1 MRPPGRRTFQRE
13 IGKRRYRK
21 LFVIAV
27 EGSTTEQQ
35 YFAIFNSSL
44 DLTVHIHCL
53 RKNDKSS
60 PPHVLKRMKNY
71 LKEKGL
77 RHDDKPWEAWLV
89 VDKDKWTDQQL
100 IELFEWSQGREN
112 YGFALSNPKFEYWLL
127 LHFEDGAGIGSS
139 RECSNRL
146 KRYLPDY
153 DKRIEVRK
161 ITRDR
166 IDDAVRRAKERD
178 NPPCS
183 DWPRMTGSTVYRLV
197 DRLLEKSP

>member
-1 MRPPGRRTFQRE
+1 MRPPGRRTFRRV

-35 YFAIFNSSL
+35 YFAIFNSL
-44 DLTVHIHCL
+44 NLTVHIHCL
-53 RKNDKSS
+53 GKNDKSS
-60 PPHVLKRMKNY
+60 PPHVLKRMKSY

-77 RHDDKPWEAWLV
+77 LHDDKPWEAWLV

-100 IELFEWSQGREN
+100 SELFEWSQGREN

-146 KRYLPDY
+146 KKYLFDY
-153 DKRIEVRK
+153 DKRIDVRK

-166 IDDAVRRAKERD
+166 IDDAVRRAKDRD

-183 DWPRMTGSTVYRLV
+183 DWPKMTGTTVYRLV